1 MLNWIARSGV
11 TVEGESREFSQKL
24 TLPDVLGEWRV
35 VEASGW
41 DQVLRQ
47 FSLHDPLQD
56 QLIEGAEN
64 RGCSVLGIAFCPC
77 GIVLEGCNL
86 SLELLVELFQLIF
99 LTEDIL
105 TLEHHLFL
113 LTIGHCCCFF
123 ICFFIS

>member
-47 FSLHDPLQD
+47 FVLHDTLLD
-56 QLIEGAEN
+56 QLIKGVETQGS
-64 RGCSVLGIAFCPC
+64 SVLRVAFAVWSCS
-77 GIVLEGCNL
+77 GGL
-86 SLELLVELFQLIF
+86 
-99 LTEDIL
+99 
-105 TLEHHLFL
+105 
-113 LTIGHCCCFF
+113 
-123 ICFFIS
+123 